1 MNQTESLNSPTRY
14 KEIQATIERKP
25 SLKLLY
31 VEDYLKFAE
40 CLTKCPKDGLA
51 LEIGS
56 GGGFLKN
63 YIPNLTSS
71 DIIPYEGVDQVVD
84 ATNLPF
90 KDNSLRAIFLH
101 YVLHHINN
109 ADLFFKEA
117 QRCLKPGGRIF
128 IIDPHKGLLSRIL
141 YSFHHEPFRPNS
153 KSWTFPSQG
162 PLSDA
167 NAALAWIIFQRDKKL
182 FESQYPSLEILYY
195 QPHSPLRYWLTGGMK
210 KWVLLPGFLFFIAT
224 QFDNLLTCI
233 SREFCTFTDIEIVKK

>member
-128 IIDPHKGLLSRIL
+128 IID
-141 YSFHHEPFRPNS
+141 
-153 KSWTFPSQG
+153 
-162 PLSDA
+162 
-167 NAALAWIIFQRDKKL
+167 
-182 FESQYPSLEILYY
+182 
-195 QPHSPLRYWLTGGMK
+195 
-210 KWVLLPGFLFFIAT
+210 
-224 QFDNLLTCI
+224 
-233 SREFCTFTDIEIVKK
+233 

>member
-71 DIIPYEGVDQVVD
+71 DIIPYEVFFKV
-84 ATNLPF
+84 AEPTNFSFLPQPVALPF
-90 KDNSLRAIFLH
+90 
-101 YVLHHINN
+101 
-109 ADLFFKEA
+109 
-117 QRCLKPGGRIF
+117 
-128 IIDPHKGLLSRIL
+128 
-141 YSFHHEPFRPNS
+141 
-153 KSWTFPSQG
+153 
-162 PLSDA
+162 
-167 NAALAWIIFQRDKKL
+167 
-182 FESQYPSLEILYY
+182 
-195 QPHSPLRYWLTGGMK
+195 
-210 KWVLLPGFLFFIAT
+210 
-224 QFDNLLTCI
+224 
-233 SREFCTFTDIEIVKK
+233 